1 MTLAVMVILVVEV
14 GVTGGLAGAAL
25 LALIT
30 PLVLFLSRYQGILR
44 RKMLT
49 FTDERVKVMGEVLSG
64 IRVVKSYNWQNPLA
78 DKVQEIRN
86 NEIWISFQSHLLN
99 GGSKIIMYLS
109 PSFVMLLVFG
119 VYSSNGGTME
129 VSLVLTVL
137 AFLNSVKFPMNVM
150 PFAAQSIAEAL
161 VSADRIGHFLCMEEL
176 DHVAKFGFGAHN
188 NDNENENENGDSN
201 THVTAEMDEKNCDND
216 PTTSLAIAVS
226 NASFTWDAKTKDR
239 KPTLSNIN
247 VSIAKGELIGIVGS
261 VGSGKSSLILALLKE
276 MHQLK
281 GGMELKGTVAYC
293 SQQAWIRNATV
304 QDNILFGLP
313 FNETLYNKVLEA
325 SALENDLKAV
335 SKIQK
340 RRSEHRVM
348 EAL

>member
-1 MTLAVMVILVVEV
+1 
-14 GVTGGLAGAAL
+14 
-25 LALIT
+25 
-30 PLVLFLSRYQGILR
+30 
-44 RKMLT
+44 
-49 FTDERVKVMGEVLSG
+49 
-64 IRVVKSYNWQNPLA
+64 
-78 DKVQEIRN
+78 
-86 NEIWISFQSHLLN
+86 
-99 GGSKIIMYLS
+99 
-109 PSFVMLLVFG
+109 
-119 VYSSNGGTME
+119 
-129 VSLVLTVL
+129 
-137 AFLNSVKFPMNVM
+137 MNVM

-188 NDNENENENGDSN
+188 KENENKNDDENENGDSN
-201 THVTAEMDEKNCDND
+201 NDVTAVMDEKNCDID
-216 PTTSLAIAVS
+216 ATTSLAIAVS
-226 NASFTWDAKTKDR
+226 NASFTWDAKTKNR
-239 KPTLSNIN
+239 TPTLSNIN
-247 VSIAKGELIGIVGS
+247 ITIAKGELIGIVGS

-340 RRSEHRVM
+340 RRECASRNG
-348 EAL
+348 AL